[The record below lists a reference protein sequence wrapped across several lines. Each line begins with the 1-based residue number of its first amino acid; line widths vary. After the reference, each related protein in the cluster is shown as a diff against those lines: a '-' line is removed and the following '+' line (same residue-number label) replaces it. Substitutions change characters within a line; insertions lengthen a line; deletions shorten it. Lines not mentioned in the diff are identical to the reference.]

1 MASEN
6 SAGRSD
12 GPSLGKEL
20 LFTFIISMLL
30 FGPIFGM
37 ILDNHALKFE
47 WVRPL
52 IMSAAVTVGRLLIA
66 MFWRKDSSAGG
77 AKETGV
83 REETFLEKY
92 QGIFLTMAFIV
103 ALAIPFLANSFQQ
116 EVITLSLIYV
126 LLGLGLNIVVGL
138 AGLLDLGFVAFYA
151 VGAYGLALGYEYW
164 GMGFWMAIP
173 FCAIVA
179 ALSGAILG
187 FPVLRMHGDYLAIVT
202 LGFGEIIHLVL
213 TNWSDFTGGAN
224 GVSAPPFNIFGIYFK
239 RRAPE
244 GGTAFHEMMG
254 WEYDAGL
261 ESMALYFTLLLV
273 VSFVIYYVIRL
284 KKMPVGR
291 AWEALREDE
300 IACRSLGINHVI
312 VKLSAFSLGAMIG
325 GVAGVFYA
333 AKQGFIDPLSFAF
346 IESAIILAIVV
357 LGGQGSVLG
366 VVLSAIILTALPEAL
381 REFAE
386 YRMLLFGLL
395 MIVMMIVRPTGLV
408 KAKRQLFNVDSLK
421 GNEKGGVS

>member
-1 MASEN
+1 MVSQS
-6 SAGRSD
+6 SARRAG
-12 GPSLGKEL
+12 GPSLGMEL
-20 LFTFIISMLL
+20 IYTFIISMLL

-37 ILDNHALKFE
+37 ILDNHALKFD

-52 IMSAAVTVGRLLIA
+52 ILSGITTVGRLLIGL
-66 MFWRKDSSAGG
+66 FWKGGSATKAKDS
-77 AKETGV
+77 GV
-83 REETFLEKY
+83 REVGFLEKN
-92 QGIFLTMAFIV
+92 QPILLTMCFIA
-103 ALAIPFLANSFQQ
+103 ALALPFLVNSFQQ

-173 FCAIVA
+173 FCAIIA
-179 ALSGAILG
+179 ALAGAILG

-224 GVSAPPFNIFGIYFK
+224 GVNAPPFNIFGIYFK

-254 WEYDAGL
+254 WEYDAGI

-366 VVLSAIILTALPEAL
+366 VVLSAIILTCLPEAL
-381 REFAE
+381 RDFAE

-395 MIVMMIVRPTGLV
+395 MIVMMIVRPTGLI
-408 KAKRQLFNVDSLK
+408 KAQRQLFNVDALRTK
-421 GNEKGGVS
+421 PAKE